1 MIRLQDVS
9 VAYGPRT
16 ILNHV
21 NLTIYDGETLG
32 ILGASGSGKS
42 TILRLIIGLQ
52 NRQTVGFSLTT

>member
-32 ILGASGSGKS
+32 ILGASGSGKVPS
-42 TILRLIIGLQ
+42 YA
-52 NRQTVGFSLTT
+52 SS